1 MPLTATPMMTPV
13 SAREAGRS
21 VIVPDGRPSPS
32 ASGVC
37 VIGIKIVLP
46 FASIDV
52 EVRTGAGAGVVFGG
66 ATGVK
71 TTAEVVVSPTDVVL
85 EAGRA
90 VVETEV
96 IADVAPDVA
105 ADVVVESPPVRVGP
119 TSPPPPLVE
128 LGLTKVVVMVS
139 TIVVVM

>member
-1 MPLTATPMMTPV
+1 MMTPV
-13 SAREAGRS
+13 SASEAGRS

-37 VIGIKIVLP
+37 VTGIKIVLP

-66 ATGVK
+66 GMGVK
-71 TTAEVVVSPTDVVL
+71 TTDVVEVGPTDVVL
-85 EAGRA
+85 EGGRA

-96 IADVAPDVA
+96 IAVVAPVVA
-105 ADVVVESPPVRVGP
+105 PVVVVESPPVRVGP
-119 TSPPPPLVE
+119 TSPPPLVE

-139 TIVVVM
+139 TMVVVM